1 MLNFQLP
8 KWPLPLVYW
17 ITSYVCNYMY
27 TIPPASWA
35 FNSSSAWLALRFIG
49 LVFVGWPLLSPAEG
63 APALLSW
70 RGSTGWNLEV
80 VTALVDS
87 SLTCCCE
94 ELGDDAALSLVSPTL
109 ELTDWLSL
117 SPSSAARRKQFPN

>member
-8 KWPLPLVYW
+8 KWPHPLVYW